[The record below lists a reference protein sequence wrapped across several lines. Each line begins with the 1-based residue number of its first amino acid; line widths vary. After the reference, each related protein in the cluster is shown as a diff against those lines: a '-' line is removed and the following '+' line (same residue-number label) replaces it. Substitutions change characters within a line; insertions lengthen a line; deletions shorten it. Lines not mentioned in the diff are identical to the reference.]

1 MPSERR
7 KDQIGEFRTALEK
20 NKKIIYATQS
30 VCAICGQPVDMSL
43 RYPHPLARC
52 VDHIV
57 PIARGGHPSDLSNLQ
72 LAHWTCNRAKAD
84 KLQKNPGENETV
96 VPGKLISNRNLPLA
110 MDWSKYRPTQKQ
122 DGGQRD
128 DRKEGA

>member
-1 MPSERR
+1 MASERR

-20 NKKIIYATQS
+20 NKKIVYATQS

-43 RYPHPLARC
+43 RYPHPMARS
-52 VDHIV
+52 VDHII
-57 PIARGGHPSDLSNLQ
+57 PINRGGHPSDLSNLQ

-84 KLQKNPGENETV
+84 KLQRDPGGEAI

-110 MDWSKYRPTQKQ
+110 RDWSTYKPAEQS
-122 DGGQRD
+122 
-128 DRKEGA
+128 GAVNAKGT

>member
-20 NKKIIYATQS
+20 NKKIIYATQT

-43 RYPHPLARC
+43 RYPHPMARSI
-52 VDHIV
+52 DHIV
-57 PIARGGHPSDLSNLQ
+57 PINRGGHPSDLSNLQ

-84 KLQKNPGENETV
+84 KLQKDPGAGADYI
-96 VPGKLISNRNLPLA
+96 VPGRLISNRNLPQA
-110 MDWSKYRPTQKQ
+110 RDWATYRP
-122 DGGQRD
+122 GGQRST
-128 DRKEGA
+128 ENT

>member
-1 MPSERR
+1 MAAVRR
-7 KDQIGEFRTALEK
+7 KDQVGEFRTALEK

-43 RYPHPLARC
+43 RYPHPLAKS
-52 VDHIV
+52 VDHII
-57 PIARGGHPSDLSNLQ
+57 PINRGGHPSDLSNLQ

-84 KLQKNPGENETV
+84 KLLKDPNAAESV

-110 MDWSKYRPTQKQ
+110 RDWSQYRPPEK
-122 DGGQRD
+122 RD
-128 DRKEGA
+128 EKSDKSMGA

>member
-20 NKKIIYATQS
+20 NKKIIYATQT

-43 RYPHPLARC
+43 RYPHPMARSI
-52 VDHIV
+52 DHIV
-57 PIARGGHPSDLSNLQ
+57 PINRGGHPSDLSNLQ

-84 KLQKNPGENETV
+84 KLQKDLGGEAI

-110 MDWSKYRPTQKQ
+110 MDWSKYRPGCQGDAGDKT
-122 DGGQRD
+122 
-128 DRKEGA
+128 EGA